1 MIESDNDIRLDLDRN
16 RIRTILHEAYRIS
29 KDFLGVEFHLSEDE
43 FVSQIDPYLD
53 SNRVSI
59 PVNLNLASRKYP
71 TMKIEVNLR
80 RKKLFVRLHP
90 PKTQATLNHMLKA
103 L

>member
-1 MIESDNDIRLDLDRN
+1 MIESDNHIKLDLDRN
-16 RIRTILHEAYRIS
+16 RIKTILFEAYRIS
-29 KDFLGVEFHLSEDE
+29 KDFLGVEFNVSADE

-59 PVNLNLASRKYP
+59 PVTLNLASRKYP
-71 TMKIEVNLR
+71 TMRVEVNLR
-80 RKKLFVRLHP
+80 RKKLFARLHP